1 MRIAAGIFKENV
13 SMSHETTTVADVL
26 GALDKICAGR
36 LIKKA
41 EDAFG
46 RGNPFVVVKTSHLPG
61 KAVTE
66 TPGLVVGSPEKAV
79 RKLAVSMTLTE
90 SQIELAGATGVDAI
104 VCHHPVADAASS
116 GGVPLR
122 GYADLYNLAV
132 FEAHEAFH
140 GRHPGIAFI
149 HGHKPFRVE
158 IAYGGLPG
166 NIMFVGRALEDVKTV
181 GDIMER
187 LGRFCDLER
196 EASFLELERRERECT
211 EIQETC
217 IAVSPQILCG
227 RRDARVNQ
235 IVHFFPHTGFT
246 PDHLRQVKRDHPDID
261 TAIVSIS
268 RVKSDSPLAQAAR
281 DLGLNM
287 IAGNSHALEILENGL
302 PLAFALQELLPEVD
316 VTLFRERVTSV
327 PISRFSSETVR
338 QYGRSMA
345 GHLLK

>member
-1 MRIAAGIFKENV
+1 MKEEP
-13 SMSHETTTVADVL
+13 SMPQKTATVADVL
-26 GALDKICAGR
+26 LALDKICAGR
-36 LIKKA
+36 LIKKV

-46 RGNPFVVVKTSHLPG
+46 KGNPFVVVKTSHLPG
-61 KAVTE
+61 KAVSE
-66 TPGLVVGSPEKAV
+66 TPGLVVGSPEKPV

-122 GYADLYNLAV
+122 GYVGLYNLAV

-149 HGHKPFRVE
+149 HGHKPFRIE
-158 IAYGGLPG
+158 IAFGGLPG
-166 NIMFVGRALEDVKTV
+166 NIMFVGKALEEVKTV
-181 GDIMER
+181 GDVLER

-196 EASFLELERRERECT
+196 EETFLELERRERECT
-211 EIQETC
+211 EIHETC

-227 RRDARVNQ
+227 SRDARVN
-235 IVHFFPHTGFT
+235 IVVHFFPHTGFA
-246 PDHLRQVKRDHPDID
+246 PDHLRQVKREHPDID

-268 RVKSDSPLAQAAR
+268 RVKADHPLVEAAR

-287 IAGNSHALEILENGL
+287 VAGNSHALEILENGL
-302 PLAFALQELLPEVD
+302 PLAFALQELLPGVD
-316 VTLFRERVTSV
+316 VSLFRERVTSV
-327 PISRFSSETVR
+327 PISRFGSETLR
-338 QYGRSMA
+338 QYGRTMA

>member
-1 MRIAAGIFKENV
+1 
-13 SMSHETTTVADVL
+13 MSHKTATVADVL
-26 GALDKICAGR
+26 NALDKICAGR
-36 LIKKA
+36 LIKRV

-46 RGNPFVVVKTSHLPG
+46 QGNPFVVVKTSHLPG

-66 TPGLVVGSPEKAV
+66 TPGLVVGSPEQPV

-122 GYADLYNLAV
+122 GYAGLYNLAV

-140 GRHPGIAFI
+140 GRHPGIAYI

-166 NIMFVGRALEDVKTV
+166 NIMYVGQVLEEVKTV

-187 LGRFCDLER
+187 LARFCDLER
-196 EASFLELERRERECT
+196 EESFLELERRERECT

-217 IAVSPQILCG
+217 MAMSPQILCG
-227 RRDARVNQ
+227 SRETRVNQ
-235 IVHFFPHTGFT
+235 VVHFFPHTGFT
-246 PDHLRQVKRDHPDID
+246 PEHLRQVKREHPEID

-268 RVKSDSPLAQAAR
+268 RVKADHPLVQTAR
-281 DLGLNM
+281 ELGLNL

-302 PLAFALQELLPEVD
+302 PLAFALQELLPGVEVS
-316 VTLFRERVTSV
+316 LFRERVTSIPV
-327 PISRFSSETVR
+327 SRFGSETLR
-338 QYGRSMA
+338 QYGRTMA
-345 GHLLK
+345 GYLVK

>member
-1 MRIAAGIFKENV
+1 MA
-13 SMSHETTTVADVL
+13 TVANVL
-26 GALDKICAGR
+26 SALDTICAGR
-36 LIKKA
+36 LIKRA

-46 RGNPFVVVKTSHLPG
+46 RGSPFVVVKTSHLPG

-66 TPGLVVGSPEKAV
+66 TPGLVVGSPEKPV
-79 RKLAVSMTLTE
+79 HKLAVSMTLTE

-104 VCHHPVADAASS
+104 ICHHPVADAASS

-149 HGHKPFRVE
+149 HGHKPIRVE

-166 NIMFVGRALEDVKTV
+166 NIMFVGKTLEEVKTV
-181 GDIMER
+181 GDVIDR
-187 LGRFCDLER
+187 LGRFCDLTR
-196 EASFLELERRERECT
+196 EESFLELERRERECS
-211 EIQETC
+211 EINETC

-227 RRDARVNQ
+227 TRDDRVNFV
-235 IVHFFPHTGFT
+235 VHFFPHTGFT
-246 PDHLRQVKRDHPDID
+246 TDHLRQVKHEHPDID

-268 RVKSDSPLAQAAR
+268 RVKGEHPLVQTAR
-281 DLGLNM
+281 DLGINM

-302 PLAFALQELLPEVD
+302 PMAFALQELLPEVEIYI
-316 VTLFRERVTSV
+316 FRERVTSV
-327 PISRFSSETVR
+327 PISRFGSEAVR
-338 QYGRSMA
+338 QYGRTMSS
-345 GHLLK
+345 HLLK

>member
-1 MRIAAGIFKENV
+1 
-13 SMSHETTTVADVL
+13 MSHGTATVADVL

-46 RGNPFVVVKTSHLPG
+46 CGNPFVVVKTSHLPG
-61 KAVTE
+61 KAVAE
-66 TPGLVVGSPEKAV
+66 TPGLVVGRPEKAV

-90 SQIELAGATGVDAI
+90 SQIELAGATGMDAI

-149 HGHKPFRVE
+149 HGHKPFRVD

-166 NIMFVGRALEDVKTV
+166 NIMFVGRALDDVQTV
-181 GDIMER
+181 QDILER

-196 EASFLELERRERECT
+196 EAAFLELERRERECP
-211 EIQETC
+211 EIDETC
-217 IAVSPQILCG
+217 IAVSPRILCG
-227 RRDARVNQ
+227 RRDARVNVV
-235 IVHFFPHTGFT
+235 VHFFPHTGFS
-246 PDHLRQVKRDHPDID
+246 PDHLRRVKAEHPDID

-268 RVKSDSPLAQAAR
+268 RVKGDHSLVQTAKE
-281 DLGLNM
+281 LGLNM

-302 PLAFALQELLPEVD
+302 PLAFALQELLPGVD
-316 VTLFRERVTSV
+316 VSLFRERVTRV
-327 PISRFSSETVR
+327 PIARVSSETVR
-338 QYGRSMA
+338 RYARDMA
-345 GHLLK
+345 EHLLK

>member
-1 MRIAAGIFKENV
+1 
-13 SMSHETTTVADVL
+13 MSQKTATVADVL
-26 GALDKICAGR
+26 NALDKICAGR
-36 LIKKA
+36 LIKRV

-46 RGNPFVVVKTSHLPG
+46 QGNPFVVVKTSHLPG

-66 TPGLVVGSPEKAV
+66 TPGLVVGSPEQPV

-122 GYADLYNLAV
+122 GYAGLYNLAV

-140 GRHPGIAFI
+140 GRHPGIAYI

-166 NIMFVGRALEDVKTV
+166 NIMYVGQVLEEVKTV

-187 LGRFCDLER
+187 LARFCDLER
-196 EASFLELERRERECT
+196 EESFLELERRERDCT

-217 IAVSPQILCG
+217 VAVSPQILCG
-227 RRDARVNQ
+227 SREARVNQ
-235 IVHFFPHTGFT
+235 VVHFFPHTGFT
-246 PDHLRQVKRDHPDID
+246 PEHLRQVKREHPEID

-268 RVKSDSPLAQAAR
+268 RVKADHPLVQTAR
-281 DLGLNM
+281 ELGLNL

-302 PLAFALQELLPEVD
+302 PLAFALQELLPGVEVS
-316 VTLFRERVTSV
+316 LFRERVTSIPV
-327 PISRFSSETVR
+327 SRFGSETLR
-338 QYGRSMA
+338 QYGRTMA
-345 GHLLK
+345 GYLVK